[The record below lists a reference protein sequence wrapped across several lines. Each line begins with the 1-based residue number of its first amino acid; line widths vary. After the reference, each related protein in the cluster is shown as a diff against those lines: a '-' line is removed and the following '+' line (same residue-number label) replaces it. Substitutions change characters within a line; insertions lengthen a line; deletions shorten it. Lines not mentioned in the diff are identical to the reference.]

1 MGIVTA
7 FMLPGTSYFRKMC
20 SYAVAPLLL
29 APLSS
34 RRAHRARICR
44 RREASS
50 KRRRSGRGEEE
61 EEEEDEEGGRWVRSA
76 IEQEGYDRVG
86 RGERLRETVSLL
98 LYSTVSVVVV
108 VVAVVPSSA
117 GSR

>member
-29 APLSS
+29 ALLSS

-50 KRRRSGRGEEE
+50 KRRRSGG
-61 EEEEDEEGGRWVRSA
+61 EGGGGGGDERRWVRSA
-76 IEQEGYDRVG
+76 IEQEGYHRGEEVG

-98 LYSTVSVVVV
+98 RPAEPLACVVVV
-108 VVAVVPSSA
+108 VEVVVMVVV
-117 GSR
+117 

>member
-61 EEEEDEEGGRWVRSA
+61 EEDEEGGRWVRSA

>member
-1 MGIVTA
+1 M
-7 FMLPGTSYFRKMC
+7 
-20 SYAVAPLLL
+20 
-29 APLSS
+29 
-34 RRAHRARICR
+34 
-44 RREASS
+44 
-50 KRRRSGRGEEE
+50 
-61 EEEEDEEGGRWVRSA
+61 RSA
-76 IEQEGYDRVG
+76 IEHEGYDRVG